1 MYAAWLSCMRS
12 LQVEDPTTEALL
24 TPQSGHVCVKRRSR
38 FHDIVDINRVDLC
51 ADEYGE
57 PDDDGGPEV
66 DEASDDGCGHYTTG
80 LSEPLWVS
88 RRCGSGSVN
97 IENSQKGYE
106 QQS

>member
-1 MYAAWLSCMRS
+1 MLVMYAAWLSCMRS
-12 LQVEDPTTEALL
+12 LQDLNVEDPTTEALL

-66 DEASDDGCGHYTTG
+66 DEG
-80 LSEPLWVS
+80 LQGIRRWLWSLYYWFV
-88 RRCGSGSVN
+88 
-97 IENSQKGYE
+97 
-106 QQS
+106 